1 MPLSMVGAIYL
12 IMTLVA
18 SAGVRLLDN
27 WLPKQGI
34 PLK

>member
-1 MPLSMVGAIYL
+1 MVGGLYL

-18 SAGVRLLDN
+18 SAGVRLLDMR
-27 WLPKQGI
+27 LPKQGL